1 VPSRPAS
8 GGSGVSYTY
17 PAVRIFT
24 INDACMTLADAK
36 KLIENNRLKTVM
48 PQNWADLGSGNGL
61 FSKALLSLLPGKSV
75 VYATD
80 KQPFTFPGTAIQFL
94 EKDFEKD
101 ELSLPLLDGI
111 LMANSLHFV
120 KNKLVFL
127 KEIKKHLLPAA
138 VFLLVEYD
146 IETPNR
152 WVPYPLSY
160 SSAESLFKQ
169 AGFDS
174 IEKINERRSVYNSA
188 KIYSA
193 CVYNTAHN

>member
-1 VPSRPAS
+1 
-8 GGSGVSYTY
+8 
-17 PAVRIFT
+17 
-24 INDACMTLADAK
+24 MTLTEAK
-36 KLIENNRLKTVM
+36 KLIENNRLKTVK

-61 FSKALLSLLPGKSV
+61 FSKALLSLLPDKSI
-75 VYATD
+75 VYAVD
-80 KQPFTFPGTAIQFL
+80 KQPFTFSGTAIHFL

-101 ELSLPLLDGI
+101 ELLLPLLDGI

-127 KEIKKHLLPAA
+127 KEVKKYLLPAA

-146 IETPNR
+146 TENPNR

-169 AGFDS
+169 AGFVS
-174 IEKINERRSVYNSA
+174 IEKINQRQSAYNSA

-193 CVYNTAHN
+193 SITA